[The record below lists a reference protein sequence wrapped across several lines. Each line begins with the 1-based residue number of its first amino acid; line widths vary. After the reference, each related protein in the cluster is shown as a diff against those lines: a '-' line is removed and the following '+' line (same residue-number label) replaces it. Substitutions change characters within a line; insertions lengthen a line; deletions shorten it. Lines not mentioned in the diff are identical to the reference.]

1 MKKITAII
9 MCIFC
14 AFALVSCNNP
24 NVDTNYDYD
33 YIIDGVGYEEYSE
46 YCVVIGFTDDIGK
59 SVTIQEEINDKP
71 VTSINESAFNGCSL
85 TSITIPDSVTSIDD
99 SAFSGCNSLT
109 SITIPDSVISI
120 GTLAFGDCSS
130 LASITVENGNAIYD
144 SRDNCNAIIETDSN
158 TLIVGCKSTIIPDS
172 VTSIDNYAFS
182 GCNGLTSINIP
193 NSVISIGTLAFGDC
207 SSLASITVENGNAI
221 YDSRDNCNALIE
233 TDSDTLVV
241 GCKST
246 IIPDSV
252 TSIGNYAFKGCSSLA
267 LIKIP
272 DSVTWIGD
280 AAFSGCSSLT
290 SINISNNVTFIAN
303 GTFFGCSS
311 LTSITIPNSIT
322 SIGYVAFMGCNSL
335 TSITIPDS
343 VTSISDSAFNECSSL
358 TSIAIP
364 DSVTSINNYL
374 FSGCSSLTSVTI
386 PNSITWIGDS
396 AFEHCNSLKEVY
408 YSGSNEQWSN
418 ISIGYSNDFL
428 LSAMI
433 HFNSEI

>member
-85 TSITIPDSVTSIDD
+85 TSITIPDSVTSID
-99 SAFSGCNSLT
+99 
-109 SITIPDSVISI
+109 
-120 GTLAFGDCSS
+120 
-130 LASITVENGNAIYD
+130 
-144 SRDNCNAIIETDSN
+144 
-158 TLIVGCKSTIIPDS
+158 
-172 VTSIDNYAFS
+172 NYAFS

-207 SSLASITVENGNAI
+207 SSLASITVENDNAI
-221 YDSRDNCNALIE
+221 YDSRDNCNAIIE

-280 AAFSGCSSLT
+280 
-290 SINISNNVTFIAN
+290 
-303 GTFFGCSS
+303 
-311 LTSITIPNSIT
+311 
-322 SIGYVAFMGCNSL
+322 
-335 TSITIPDS
+335 
-343 VTSISDSAFNECSSL
+343 
-358 TSIAIP
+358 
-364 DSVTSINNYL
+364 
-374 FSGCSSLTSVTI
+374 
-386 PNSITWIGDS
+386 S